1 MAPRRGR
8 STGPSTTGNCSE
20 NRGMRDRPF
29 CRPAWWLR
37 GYNSA
42 AGFST
47 RKHMR
52 AERIKYPM
60 GALTA
65 EGALIYD
72 ENVLGRRPAVL
83 VAPNW
88 MGMTDKAIQ
97 RGELVAG
104 NRYVV
109 FVADMYGAG
118 TRPADF
124 GEAAALAN
132 PLRADAIEQR
142 KRVRAAFETM
152 VAQAKAR
159 NLIDGRRAAI
169 GFCFGG
175 GNVLE
180 LARDGA
186 DLAAAVSIH
195 GDLKTALPA
204 AKGRIKAALLVAHG
218 APDPVAPKAD
228 RDAFE
233 AEMNADGAKWQMAVF
248 SGILHAYTDQGA
260 DAPGIAAWDEP
271 ATRHTYALTH
281 QFLAD
286 AFAGRL

>member
-1 MAPRRGR
+1 
-8 STGPSTTGNCSE
+8 
-20 NRGMRDRPF
+20 MRVE
-29 CRPAWWLR
+29 
-37 GYNSA
+37 
-42 AGFST
+42 
-47 RKHMR
+47 K
-52 AERIKYPM
+52 IKYPM

-72 ENVLGRRPAVL
+72 ENVSGRRPAVL
-83 VAPNW
+83 LAPNW

-97 RGELVAG
+97 RGGLVAAS
-104 NRYVV
+104 RYVV

-124 GEAAALAN
+124 GQAAALAN
-132 PLRADAIEQR
+132 PLRADPLEQR
-142 KRVRAAFETM
+142 RRIRAAFAALLE
-152 VAQAKAR
+152 QASQR
-159 NLIDGRRAAI
+159 GLIDERRAAV

-204 AKGRIKAALLVAHG
+204 VPGAIRAALLVAHG

-233 AEMNADGAKWQMAVF
+233 AEMNAAGAKWQMVVF
-248 SGILHAYTDQGA
+248 SGVLHAYTDQGA
-260 DAPGIAAWDEP
+260 DVPGVAAWDEG
-271 ATRHTYALTH
+271 AARQTYTLTH

-286 AFAGRL
+286 AFAARL

>member
-1 MAPRRGR
+1 
-8 STGPSTTGNCSE
+8 
-20 NRGMRDRPF
+20 
-29 CRPAWWLR
+29 
-37 GYNSA
+37 
-42 AGFST
+42 
-47 RKHMR
+47 MR

-72 ENVLGRRPAVL
+72 ENVSGKRPAVL

-88 MGMTDKAIQ
+88 MGMTD
-97 RGELVAG
+97 GELVAE

-109 FVADMYGAG
+109 FVADMYGVG

-142 KRVRAAFETM
+142 KRVKAAFETM
-152 VAQAKAR
+152 IAQAKAR

-271 ATRHTYALTH
+271 ATRQTCALTH

>member
-1 MAPRRGR
+1 
-8 STGPSTTGNCSE
+8 
-20 NRGMRDRPF
+20 
-29 CRPAWWLR
+29 
-37 GYNSA
+37 
-42 AGFST
+42 
-47 RKHMR
+47 
-52 AERIKYPM
+52 M

-72 ENVLGRRPAVL
+72 ENVSGKRPAVL
-83 VAPNW
+83 LAPNW
-88 MGMTDKAIQ
+88 IGMTDHAIQ
-97 RGELVAG
+97 RGELVAA

-142 KRVRAAFETM
+142 SRVKAAFETM
-152 VAQAKAR
+152 IAQAQKR
-159 NLIDGRRAAI
+159 SLIDDRRAAV

-204 AKGRIKAALLVAHG
+204 GKGTIKAALLVAHG
-218 APDPVAPKAD
+218 ALDPVAPRAD

-233 AEMNADGAKWQMAVF
+233 AEMNAAGAKWQMVTF
-248 SGILHAYTDQGA
+248 SGVLHAYTDQGA
-260 DAPGIAAWDEP
+260 DVPGIAAWDEP
-271 ATRHTYALTH
+271 ATRQTYALAH

-286 AFAGRL
+286 AFAARL

>member
-1 MAPRRGR
+1 
-8 STGPSTTGNCSE
+8 
-20 NRGMRDRPF
+20 MRVD
-29 CRPAWWLR
+29 
-37 GYNSA
+37 
-42 AGFST
+42 
-47 RKHMR
+47 
-52 AERIKYPM
+52 RIKYPM

-72 ENVLGRRPAVL
+72 ENVSGKRPAVL
-83 VAPNW
+83 LAPNW

-97 RGELVAG
+97 RGELVAA

-109 FVADMYGAG
+109 FVVDMYGAG

-142 KRVRAAFETM
+142 RRIKAGFATM
-152 VAQAKAR
+152 IGQAKTR
-159 NLIDGRRAAI
+159 NLIDDRRAAV

-195 GDLKTALPA
+195 GDLKTVRPA
-204 AKGRIKAALLVAHG
+204 EQGRVKAALLVAHG
-218 APDPVAPKAD
+218 APDPVTPKVD

-233 AEMNADGAKWQMAVF
+233 AEMNAAGAKWQMVVF
-248 SGILHAYTDQGA
+248 SGVLHAYTDQGA
-260 DAPGIAAWDEP
+260 DLPGISGWDEA
-271 ATRHTYALTH
+271 ATRQTYAITH

-286 AFAGRL
+286 AFAARL